1 MLLLST
7 IMSCIAVQSENA
19 PTLIE
24 VTEWGIWTDFRVLHP
39 QNAPSSILETEGGM
53 LTDCKFSHLSNL
65 DSSIAVMKSGMPI
78 VVTLYSEPLS
88 DTFSGIVM
96 SVAVVAQENT
106 ATVLSVSDMI

>member
-7 IMSCIAVQSENA
+7 IMSCIAEKSENA
-19 PTLIE
+19 PTLKE
-24 VTEWGIWTDFRVLHP
+24 VTQWGIWTDFRVLHP

-53 LTDCKFSHLSNL
+53 LTDCKFSHLSNP

-78 VVTLYSEPLS
+78 IVTLYSEPLS